1 MGYWAQIGVIQA
13 IRSWIRGMTAAKFAA
28 GSLIDK
34 FVWTYSVYMT
44 AGYSDVGIKAWLS
57 QAIQNTEVWL
67 RASM

>member
-1 MGYWAQIGVIQA
+1 
-13 IRSWIRGMTAAKFAA
+13 MTAAKFAA